1 MLEHAVSAFDPM
13 RDNVHF
19 VAVLV
24 SPSCDEFT
32 GAAVF
37 TADFLNGLTYNERT
51 KSWRM
56 VIARYFH
63 IVALPCGFEY
73 VARQFSVNVA
83 KCGALGA
90 KLKRLLDLV

>member
-1 MLEHAVSAFDPM
+1 VLEHTAPAFDPM

-32 GAAVF
+32 WAAVF
-37 TADFLNGLTYNERT
+37 PADFLNGLAYNERT
-51 KSWRM
+51 ESWRM

-90 KLKRLLDLV
+90 KLKRLLYLV